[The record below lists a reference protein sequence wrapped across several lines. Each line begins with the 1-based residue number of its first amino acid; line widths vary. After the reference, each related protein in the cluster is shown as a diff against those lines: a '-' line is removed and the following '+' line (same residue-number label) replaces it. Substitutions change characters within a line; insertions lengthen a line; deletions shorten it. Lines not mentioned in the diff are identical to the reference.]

1 LAVLLTML
9 VGCYVSFAVHLVALV
24 MLHGTRPDQVVE
36 FAVLARPT
44 ACCGGIVA
52 VAANPNLA
60 LVLFDFGALV
70 VVLSGVMG

>member
-1 LAVLLTML
+1 
-9 VGCYVSFAVHLVALV
+9 